1 MTRRAPVL
9 VTGVPR
15 SGTTWLARELAASPG
30 TALGGREPINPRGR
44 QHALAGTLDG
54 WARLTTPTARQ
65 RRALALAYRGADPRV
80 FSRYGHRQ
88 WAAPLPWTRVV
99 VKDPFALLSLPAVVA
114 TTGARPVLVLR
125 HPAAVLGSYRRMGW
139 SPDLEELAG
148 VLAAAGDVR
157 DPAGEPLH
165 LPAPGTVGEAEAMA
179 SFWHVLHALALADA
193 ASLPGLVVV
202 DHEDVAAA
210 DGCVLAALRA
220 DLGLAAPADTPADT
234 PAAPTGSAGDT
245 SDAGDLH
252 RLDRSPEQAATAWRA
267 HVDPEEL
274 AVVERVTASTRA
286 RLAELRLR
294 G

>member
-1 MTRRAPVL
+1 M
-9 VTGVPR
+9 
-15 SGTTWLARELAASPG
+15 
-30 TALGGREPINPRGR
+30 NPRGR

-99 VKDPFALLSLPAVVA
+99 VKDPFAPLSLPAVVA